1 MNIGFDFNKGTI
13 ISSGDKPQNEDEN
26 RIIYAILDKLD
37 VNTEMCKIEKNSTDY
52 TTLKYKQYDL
62 LRIKYTNGAKWIK
75 ILMANKE
82 LKNEYMDNPLF
93 EAQKN
98 KNEIMWKSTIDNIDD
113 YIDIINKVI
122 KNIKA

>member
-26 RIIYAILDKLD
+26 RIIYAIFDKLD
-37 VNTEMCKIEKNSTDY
+37 VDTEMCKIEKNSTDY

-82 LKNEYMDNPLF
+82 LKNEYMNNPLF

-113 YIDIINKVI
+113 YIDILNKVI

>member
-37 VNTEMCKIEKNSTDY
+37 VDTEMCRIEKNSTDY

-62 LRIKYTNGAKWIK
+62 LRIKYTEK
-75 ILMANKE
+75 LL
-82 LKNEYMDNPLF
+82 LKLL
-93 EAQKN
+93 K
-98 KNEIMWKSTIDNIDD
+98 
-113 YIDIINKVI
+113 
-122 KNIKA
+122 

>member
-37 VNTEMCKIEKNSTDY
+37 VDTEMCKIEKNSTDY

-75 ILMANKE
+75 ILMVNKE
-82 LKNEYMDNPLF
+82 IKNEYMDNPLF

-113 YIDIINKVI
+113 YIDILNKVI

>member
-37 VNTEMCKIEKNSTDY
+37 VDTEMCKIEKNSTDY

-113 YIDIINKVI
+113 YIDILNKVI

>member
-13 ISSGDKPQNEDEN
+13 ISSSDKPQNEDEN

-37 VNTEMCKIEKNSTDY
+37 VDTEMCKIEKNSTDY

-98 KNEIMWKSTIDNIDD
+98 KNEIMWKSTINNIDD
-113 YIDIINKVI
+113 YIDILNKVI

>member
-37 VNTEMCKIEKNSTDY
+37 VDTEMCKIEKNSTDY

-93 EAQKN
+93 EVQKN
-98 KNEIMWKSTIDNIDD
+98 KNEIMWKSTINNIDD
-113 YIDIINKVI
+113 YIDILNKVI

>member
-37 VNTEMCKIEKNSTDY
+37 VDTEMCKIEKNSTDY

-75 ILMANKE
+75 ILIVNKE

-113 YIDIINKVI
+113 YIDILNKVI